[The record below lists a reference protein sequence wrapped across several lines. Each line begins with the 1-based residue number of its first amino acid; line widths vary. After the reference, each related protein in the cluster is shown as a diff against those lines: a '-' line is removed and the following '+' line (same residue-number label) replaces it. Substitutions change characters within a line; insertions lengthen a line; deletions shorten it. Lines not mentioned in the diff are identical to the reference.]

1 MSKRDYIKHYSS
13 PNEPSGAQAGD
24 EWYNTAKNKLYKR
37 LIDSGTTTGWLEL
50 SQDRTVSSGASS
62 AISTAIA
69 ATPSAVTSIV
79 TIPGTNL
86 SNRISFSNIPL
97 TYKNLQL
104 TGNVVTTGTWANS
117 NLCIDF
123 YKSGSRLNLS
133 WMWGMFYS
141 SGAYSGTNSGNNNYA
156 YFWAAGSYGNS
167 ASTSGSIQILFA
179 DYVNQIG
186 SHGTMNFTHGYN
198 SSGGALLSNFAFTN
212 AAGQT
217 RQGFDRFDLYWTN
230 NVGSDGGTHY
240 WSTDTKLTLYGLL

>member
-24 EWYNTAKNKLYKR
+24 EWYNTATNKLYKR

-69 ATPSAVTSIV
+69 ATPSAATSIV
-79 TIPGTNL
+79 TITGTNL

-104 TGNVVTTGTWANS
+104 TGNVVTTGTSTNS
-117 NLCIDF
+117 YLCIDF
-123 YKSGSRLNLS
+123 YKSGSRLNLA
-133 WMWGMFYS
+133 WMWGMFYTYS
-141 SGAYSGTNSGNNNYA
+141 AYSGTNSSSSNYA
-156 YFWAAGSYGNS
+156 YFWSVGGY
-167 ASTSGSIQILFA
+167 STPAVNSGSIQILFA

-186 SHGTMNFTHGYN
+186 SHGTMNYTHGYSAN
-198 SSGGALLSNFAFTN
+198 GAMLSNFAFTN
-212 AAGQT
+212 VNGI
-217 RQGFDRFDLYWTN
+217 RQGFDRFDLYWTPTL
-230 NVGSDGGTHY
+230 GSDGGTQY